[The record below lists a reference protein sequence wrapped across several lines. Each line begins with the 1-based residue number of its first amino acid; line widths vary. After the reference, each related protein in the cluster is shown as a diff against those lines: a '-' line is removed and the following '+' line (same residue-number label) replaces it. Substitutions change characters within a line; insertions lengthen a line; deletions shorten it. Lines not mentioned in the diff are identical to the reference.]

1 MAGAR
6 YVSLYCGPVYDK
18 AVSRPRSSH
27 TLPAHCPGKR
37 RATAPAGTSGGGQM
51 EAALLRVDDTSKW
64 NVRAAPAISFC
75 ATASQPRT
83 ISN

>member
-1 MAGAR
+1 MPLLPAAMAIMLDSR
-6 YVSLYCGPVYDK
+6 VGPVLCAVDSSFPQRRIWTTK
-18 AVSRPRSSH
+18 AEVRI
-27 TLPAHCPGKR
+27 G
-37 RATAPAGTSGGGQM
+37 
-51 EAALLRVDDTSKW
+51 DTSKW